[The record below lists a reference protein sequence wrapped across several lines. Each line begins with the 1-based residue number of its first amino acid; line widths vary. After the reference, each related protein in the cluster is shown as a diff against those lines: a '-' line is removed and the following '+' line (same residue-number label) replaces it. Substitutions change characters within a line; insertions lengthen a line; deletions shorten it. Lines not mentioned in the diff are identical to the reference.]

1 VSRVLRANRAR
12 RARKPPDPSVCRA
25 EINNRTVKTAYVA
38 DLQPNQS
45 VTTFLLVQSKEIRFK
60 RSGEPY
66 LSLRLSDRSGQLDAK
81 MWDGVADVASTFERD
96 DVIKVQGMVQLF
108 RDRLQMTVQKLRPAQ
123 EAEIEISDY
132 LPRTRRNI
140 DEMFAVV
147 RETVERMQNPH
158 LRQLLLAF
166 LDDPEIAAKFKTAPA
181 AKSLHH
187 AFIGGLLEHVVSL
200 LNLARLTA
208 GNYDFIDLELLQTGV
223 ILHDMGKT
231 EELTYERAFTYSNEG
246 QLLGHIVIVLR
257 MLDQKCRQIPDFP
270 PRWKLLVEHMILSH
284 HGKYEFGSPK
294 LPMFP
299 EAVMLNYLDDMDSK
313 LESMRASLND
323 GSRSRGEWTA
333 YNPSLER
340 MLLQKERFL
349 AGCPDEPLPEEL
361 PDAEYDDSAGAA
373 QPGQAGAAAGRKPQP
388 LSLFGE
394 RLQSALNKPKNGE

>member
-1 VSRVLRANRAR
+1 M
-12 RARKPPDPSVCRA
+12 
-25 EINNRTVKTAYVA
+25 KTEYVA
-38 DLQPNQS
+38 DLQPNQA

-81 MWDGVADVASTFERD
+81 MWDGVAEVASTFERD
-96 DVIKVQGMVQLF
+96 DVIKVQGIVQLF

-132 LPRTRRNI
+132 LPRTRRDI
-140 DEMFAVV
+140 DEMFGVV
-147 RETVERMQNPH
+147 RETAERMQNPH

-166 LDDPEIAAKFKTAPA
+166 LGDEEIAAKFKIAPA

-223 ILHDMGKT
+223 ILHDMGKI
-231 EELTYERAFTYSNEG
+231 EELGYERAFTYTNEG
-246 QLLGHIVIVLR
+246 QLLGHIIIVLR
-257 MLDQKCRQIPDFP
+257 MLDQKSRQIPDFP
-270 PRWKLLVEHMILSH
+270 PRWKMLVEHMILSH

-299 EAVMLNYLDDMDSK
+299 EALMLNYLDDLDSK
-313 LESMRASLND
+313 LESMRASLAD
-323 GSRSRGEWTA
+323 ESYGRREWTA

-349 AGCPDEPLPEEL
+349 AGGGEVPPEDPLAMVGEL
-361 PDAEYDDSAGAA
+361 DQVTAA
-373 QPGQAGAAAGRKPQP
+373 APGQPAAMGARRPQA

-394 RLQSALNKPKNGE
+394 RLQSALQEPKEGGEPGTQE

>member
-1 VSRVLRANRAR
+1 M
-12 RARKPPDPSVCRA
+12 
-25 EINNRTVKTAYVA
+25 KTAYVT
-38 DLQPNQS
+38 DLQPNQA

-81 MWDGVADVASTFERD
+81 MWDGVAEVASSFERD
-96 DVIKVQGMVQLF
+96 DVIKVQGIVQLF

-132 LPRTRRNI
+132 LPQTRRDI
-140 DEMFAVV
+140 GEMFSVV

-158 LRQLLLAF
+158 LRQLLKAF
-166 LDDPEIAAKFKTAPA
+166 LDDEEIAAKFKTAPA
-181 AKSLHH
+181 AKTLHH

-208 GNYDFIDLELLQTGV
+208 GNYDFIDLELVQTGV
-223 ILHDMGKT
+223 ILHDMGKI
-231 EELTYERAFTYSNEG
+231 EELSYERAFGYTNEG
-246 QLLGHIVIVLR
+246 QLLGHIIIVLR

-270 PRWKLLVEHMILSH
+270 PRWKMLVEHMILSH

-299 EAVMLNYLDDMDSK
+299 EALLLNYLDDLDSK
-313 LESMRASLND
+313 LESMRASLAEESH
-323 GSRSRGEWTA
+323 GRREWTA

-340 MLLQKERFL
+340 TLLQKERFL
-349 AGCPDEPLPEEL
+349 AGLAEEPSPQDPLATGADFDEQTP
-361 PDAEYDDSAGAA
+361 
-373 QPGQAGAAAGRKPQP
+373 PGQAAATAARKPQA

-394 RLQSALNKPKNGE
+394 RLQSALHKPKEGQ